1 MYLFQK
7 FLSYIPR
14 INHND
19 FNKAN
24 TPQPQDQ
31 DNEQD
36 LKEEDSKIKEW
47 MRIKKK

>member
-14 INHND
+14 MNHND

-24 TPQPQDQ
+24 TPQPQPRGQ

-36 LKEEDSKIKEW
+36 LTEEEYQDNRKL
-47 MRIKKK
+47 